1 MRVTF
6 FFFRDELLKV
16 HPVKMIPLTGASFS
30 VPNFRGKI
38 CKSWAQHLIWG
49 SIYHVGCQEVLTLR
63 YDENVEYKAVSS

>member
-1 MRVTF
+1 MRLTFF

-38 CKSWAQHLIWG
+38 CKSWDQHLIWG

-63 YDENVEYKAVSS
+63 